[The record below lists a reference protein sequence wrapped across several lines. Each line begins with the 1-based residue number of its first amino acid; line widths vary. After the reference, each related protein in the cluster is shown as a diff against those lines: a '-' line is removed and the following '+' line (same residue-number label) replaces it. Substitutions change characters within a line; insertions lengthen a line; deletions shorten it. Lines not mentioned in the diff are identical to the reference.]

1 MRQARC
7 LCAES
12 SHASSLISVPGFY
25 GGPPLVVFAFR
36 RCMTCIISCDI
47 HCIEADGRRA
57 QGRTFMRDFL
67 VKAGQTKNPDVLQD
81 VLYWLRDAGAELRR
95 MQAAGRPLTPQPEPD
110 TDEAE
115 VEFFKTGWPKR

>member
-1 MRQARC
+1 
-7 LCAES
+7 
-12 SHASSLISVPGFY
+12 
-25 GGPPLVVFAFR
+25 
-36 RCMTCIISCDI
+36 MTCIISCDI